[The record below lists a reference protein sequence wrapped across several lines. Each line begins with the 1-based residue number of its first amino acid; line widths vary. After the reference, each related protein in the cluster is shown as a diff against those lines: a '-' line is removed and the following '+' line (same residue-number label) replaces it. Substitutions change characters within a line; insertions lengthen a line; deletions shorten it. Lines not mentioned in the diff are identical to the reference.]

1 MPGVVVLG
9 DSPYTPLPPPSTTPA
24 PTPGSPKAART
35 KFSFQHLSCALSPVV
50 TRTHST
56 SSYQSL
62 DTAMTE
68 DTVDRPAAR
77 RSPLIRCLDTVLSVS
92 TFRRR
97 YSTVDL
103 TVGSPS

>member
-1 MPGVVVLG
+1 MP
-9 DSPYTPLPPPSTTPA
+9 SPPVPRRST
-24 PTPGSPKAART
+24 
-35 KFSFQHLSCALSPVV
+35 
-50 TRTHST
+50 
-56 SSYQSL
+56 L
-62 DTAMTE
+62 D
-68 DTVDRPAAR
+68 AAR